1 MFLIKR
7 TRLEV
12 FMSFIVKLCFIG
24 IVASMSNISIAQ
36 QNIFVINMEA
46 GALRSDFAK
55 DFLEKATNT
64 ENYKNGIAEYNK
76 LRGEFKA
83 LQDDAKT
90 NGLTWSD
97 EQKNTFNAQIEQ
109 KLKAVNQLGGQ
120 LESAKNSL
128 QGRVIQEL
136 TPAIENIVQA
146 IIEEKNVDVLMNS
159 KAVYFQKPEFDITAE
174 LTEKL
179 NALKAD
185 K

>member
-1 MFLIKR
+1 
-7 TRLEV
+7 
-12 FMSFIVKLCFIG
+12 MSK
-24 IVASMSNISIAQ
+24 
-36 QNIFVINMEA
+36 
-46 GALRSDFAK
+46 
-55 DFLEKATNT
+55 
-64 ENYKNGIAEYNK
+64 
-76 LRGEFKA
+76 
-83 LQDDAKT
+83 
-90 NGLTWSD
+90 
-97 EQKNTFNAQIEQ
+97 KNTFNAQIEQ

-128 QGRVIQEL
+128 QGRVIQQL
-136 TPAIENIVQA
+136 TPEIEKIVQA

>member
-1 MFLIKR
+1 
-7 TRLEV
+7 
-12 FMSFIVKLCFIG
+12 MSFIVKLCLVC
-24 IVASMSNISIAQ
+24 IVVSISNISMAQ
-36 QNIFVINMEA
+36 QNVFVIDIEA

-55 DFLEKATNT
+55 EFLDKATST

-76 LRGEFKA
+76 LRTEFKA

-97 EQKNTFNAQIEQ
+97 EQKNTFNVQIEQ

-120 LESAKNSL
+120 LESARNSL

-136 TPAIENIVQA
+136 TPDIEAIVQA
-146 IIEEKNVDVLMNS
+146 IIKEKDVDVLMNS
-159 KAVYFQKPEFDITAE
+159 KAVYFQKPEFNITAE

-179 NALKAD
+179 NVLKAE

>member
-1 MFLIKR
+1 
-7 TRLEV
+7 
-12 FMSFIVKLCFIG
+12 MSFIVKLCLFC
-24 IVASMSNISIAQ
+24 IVFSISTISIAQ
-36 QNIFVINMEA
+36 QNVFVIDIEA

-55 DFLEKATNT
+55 DFLNKATST

-76 LRGEFKA
+76 LRAEFKA
-83 LQDDAKT
+83 LQEDAKT

-97 EQKNTFNAQIEQ
+97 EQKNTFNGQIEQ

-120 LESAKNSL
+120 LESARNSL

-136 TPAIENIVQA
+136 TPDIEAIVQA
-146 IIEEKNVDVLMNS
+146 LIEEKNVDVLMNS
-159 KAVYFQKPEFDITAE
+159 KAVYFQKPEFDMTAE

-179 NALKAD
+179 NALKAE